1 MAGEDLGGRLRRRID
16 RLMALQPASANAA
29 TARMTGNRMAA
40 FQARGDRLPDKRV
53 VDAEESSAIRFP

>member
-1 MAGEDLGGRLRRRID
+1 
-16 RLMALQPASANAA
+16 MALQPASANAA